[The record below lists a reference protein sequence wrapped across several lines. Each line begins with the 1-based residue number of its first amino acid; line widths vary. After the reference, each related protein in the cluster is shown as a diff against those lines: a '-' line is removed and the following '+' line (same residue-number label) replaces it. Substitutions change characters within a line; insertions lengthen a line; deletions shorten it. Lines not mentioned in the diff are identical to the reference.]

1 MPNHVTN
8 HLSMSGSTQRIEE
21 VKAFV
26 YGGRD
31 EQGSEICIDF
41 NKIIEQPEE
50 LDITAGTR
58 AETTVEDLLRKVKSN
73 KDELRELL
81 KQNFEVLL
89 DLSEE
94 EIDLTKK
101 YINNYIKYGYI
112 HWYKWRIKNWGTK
125 WNAYSQHMGEEFIY
139 FETAWSTPKPI
150 IKRLSEIF
158 TDVQFTVEYADE
170 DIGSNCGR
178 YVFENGY
185 LSEEYVP
192 ENCDSREFA
201 CALLGIDPS
210 ELEDN

>member
-8 HLSMSGSTQRIEE
+8 HLSMSGSAQRIEE

-26 YGGRD
+26 YGGLD
-31 EQGSEICIDF
+31 ENGSQIYIDF

-50 LDITAGTR
+50 LEITAGTR

-73 KDELRELL
+73 KDELRGLL

-94 EIDLTKK
+94 EVDLTKK

-112 HWYKWRIKNWGTK
+112 HWYDWRINNWGTK
-125 WNAYSQHMGEEFIY
+125 WNAYSQQIDGDVIKFQ
-139 FETAWSTPKPI
+139 TAWSTPQPAI
-150 IKRLSEIF
+150 QRLSEIF

-178 YVFENGY
+178 YTFADGY
-185 LSEEYVP
+185 LSEDYIP
-192 ENCDSREFA
+192 EDSESREFA
-201 CALLGIDPS
+201 CALLGIDPA